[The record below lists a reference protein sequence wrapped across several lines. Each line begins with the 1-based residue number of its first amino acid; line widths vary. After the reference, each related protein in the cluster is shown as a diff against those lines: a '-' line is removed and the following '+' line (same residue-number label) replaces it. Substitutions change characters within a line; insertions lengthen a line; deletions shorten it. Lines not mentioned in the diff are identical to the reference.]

1 MKRGCG
7 RAPSLASRLIWGL
20 TLTLSI
26 LGAIFVSLLGSARS
40 GMAQAQAPAI
50 CADFPKL
57 SEEAG
62 KKAQA
67 VQAAMKARVERK
79 EICKLMTAFVTT
91 ESKVVKFLTD
101 NQTWCGVPAQ
111 VVAGSKASHDRSVK
125 FQTAACDENGPP
137 ERKAPT
143 LSDAIQTPK
152 VDSATNTKTGKGG
165 AFDTMTGN
173 PLGR

>member
-1 MKRGCG
+1 MKGSHGCMTG
-7 RAPSLASRLIWGL
+7 LAWRLVWSV
-20 TLTLSI
+20 TLTLAI
-26 LGAIFVSLLGSARS
+26 LGGSVRS
-40 GMAQAQAPAI
+40 GMAQAPAV
-50 CADFPKL
+50 CGDFQKL
-57 SEEAG
+57 SEDAG

-67 VQAAMKARVERK
+67 VQAGMKAKVERK
-79 EICKLMTAFVTT
+79 EVCKLMTVFVAAET
-91 ESKVVKFLTD
+91 KVVKFLQD

-111 VVAGSKASHDRSVK
+111 VVANSKTAHEHSVK
-125 FQTAACDENGPP
+125 FQTAACNENAP